1 MDGIFPALLQSV
13 GNKIIPQL
21 EKLFRASLKTGFIP
35 SIWRGT
41 KVAFIPK
48 PGKESYDDP
57 KTYRPISLMSFIL
70 KTLEKLDRRIRGVN

>member
-57 KTYRPISLMSFIL
+57 KPISLMSFIL